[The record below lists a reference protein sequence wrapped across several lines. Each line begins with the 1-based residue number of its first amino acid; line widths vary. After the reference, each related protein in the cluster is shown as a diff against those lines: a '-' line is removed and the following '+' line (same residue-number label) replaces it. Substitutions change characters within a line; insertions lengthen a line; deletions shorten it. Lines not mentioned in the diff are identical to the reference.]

1 MRQTFSKCCA
11 IFCTFSPLTTWKIKI
26 LKLKKIPGHIILHI
40 CTINDNH
47 DICFLRYGA
56 WSTQFFVILDHFLHF
71 YPLPTLNPPPPPA
84 PPYPP
89 KNKKKIWKNEKTS
102 WRYYHFTN
110 VHMCTIN
117 NNHLIYGSWDI
128 ECIGQ
133 NFFAH
138 LPPKHP
144 NFEKMNKMPG
154 DSSNP
159 SKLRFGS
166 YFHYSLVN
174 FENLIILFG
183 TYGLFIGF
191 KLGKKSSFT
200 KISDRSEDKSLRQVK
215 NCLGFE
221 KYWFE
226 KTFDT

>member
-1 MRQTFSKCCA
+1 MLCMVPEIWTCHGQVFF
-11 IFCTFSPLTTWKIKI
+11 I
-26 LKLKKIPGHIILHI
+26 
-40 CTINDNH
+40 
-47 DICFLRYGA
+47 
-56 WSTQFFVILDHFLHF
+56 FVILDCFLHF
-71 YPLPTLNPPPPPA
+71 YPLPTLNPPLLPPL
-84 PPYPP
+84 PPTRQ
-89 KNKKKIWKNEKTS
+89 KTKKKIWKNEKTS

-174 FENLIILFG
+174 FENLIILFWNIWVI
-183 TYGLFIGF
+183 YRVQIR
-191 KLGKKSSFT
+191 K
-200 KISDRSEDKSLRQVK
+200 
-215 NCLGFE
+215 E
-221 KYWFE
+221 K
-226 KTFDT
+226 

>member
-1 MRQTFSKCCA
+1 MLCMVPEIWTLSRTDFFD
-11 IFCTFSPLTTWKIKI
+11 FCHFGLFFALLSP
-26 LKLKKIPGHIILHI
+26 P
-40 CTINDNH
+40 
-47 DICFLRYGA
+47 
-56 WSTQFFVILDHFLHF
+56 
-71 YPLPTLNPPPPPA
+71 YPQPPPPA
-84 PPYPP
+84 PPIRQ
-89 KNKKKIWKNEKTS
+89 KRKKQLWKNEKTS

-166 YFHYSLVN
+166 YFHHSLVN
-174 FENLIILFG
+174 FENLIILFWNIWVI
-183 TYGLFIGF
+183 YRVQIR
-191 KLGKKSSFT
+191 K
-200 KISDRSEDKSLRQVK
+200 
-215 NCLGFE
+215 E
-221 KYWFE
+221 K
-226 KTFDT
+226 